1 MSFLKLTINLL
12 WVCEILKNEHMKKS
26 FLVTGA
32 TGFIGANLVRKLVSR
47 GDKVSI
53 IVRDKELN
61 WRINDIA
68 DKISVYT
75 CDILDKS
82 LVEIIQKISP
92 THIFHFASYGSLPIE
107 NDPKMMIDVNVKG
120 TINLLNAVEK
130 TSFSFFLNVGTS
142 SEYGIKDKPMKET
155 DVPEPVNDY
164 AVSKLAQTLFCSQ
177 FAKRRTL
184 PVVTFRL
191 SSPYGY
197 YEEYSRLVPSVV
209 LKAISNNPIEA
220 SSSKNVRDF
229 IFIEDVV
236 DAFIKACDVSFASGD
251 IINISYGNQ
260 HSVGD
265 VVSSVRKYAGSKSSI
280 EWGAV
285 EKQHRQIEPKKWIVS
300 NRKAR
305 KILRWKPKYSLD
317 EGIVKTIDWFMK
329 NKLLYEKSIV

>member
-1 MSFLKLTINLL
+1 
-12 WVCEILKNEHMKKS
+12 MKKS
-26 FLVTGA
+26 FFVTGA

-53 IVRDKELN
+53 IVRDKKLN

-68 DKISVYT
+68 ARISVYT

-107 NDPKMMIDVNVKG
+107 NDSKMMIDVNIKG

-130 TSFSFFLNVGTS
+130 TPFSLFLNAGTS
-142 SEYGIKDKPMKET
+142 SEYGIKDNPMAET
-155 DVPEPVNDY
+155 DAPEPVNDY
-164 AVSKLAQTLFCSQ
+164 GSSKLAQTLFCSQ
-177 FAKRRTL
+177 FAKRRAL

-209 LKAISNNPIEA
+209 LKAISNNPIQV
-220 SSSKNVRDF
+220 SSRKNVRDF

-236 DAFIKACDVSFASGD
+236 NAFVKACDVSFASGD
-251 IINISYGNQ
+251 IINVGYGKQ
-260 HSVGD
+260 HSIKD
-265 VVSSVRKYAGSKSSI
+265 VVSHITKYAESKSSI

-285 EKQHRQIEPKKWIVS
+285 AKQHRQIEPKKWIVS
-300 NRKAR
+300 NAKAR

-317 EGIVKTIDWFMK
+317 EGIVKTVDWFMK
-329 NKLLYEKSIV
+329 NKKLYGKALF

>member
-1 MSFLKLTINLL
+1 MSSL
-12 WVCEILKNEHMKKS
+12 WVYEILKSEHSIMKKS

-32 TGFIGANLVRKLVSR
+32 TGFIGANLVRRLVSR

-53 IVRDKELN
+53 IVRDKDLN

-68 DKISVYT
+68 DKVAVYI
-75 CDILDKS
+75 CDILDLS
-82 LVEIIQKISP
+82 LVKIIKKISA

-107 NDPKMMIDVNVKG
+107 NDFKMMIDVNVKG
-120 TINLLNAVEK
+120 TMNLLNAVEK
-130 TSFSFFLNVGTS
+130 TSFSLFLNAGTS
-142 SEYGIKDKPMKET
+142 SEYGIKDKSMKET
-155 DVPEPVNDY
+155 NIAEPVNDY
-164 AVSKLAQTLFCSQ
+164 GVSKLAQTLFCSQ
-177 FAKRRTL
+177 FAKRRSL

-197 YEEYSRLVPSVV
+197 HEEYSRLVPSVV

-220 SSSKNVRDF
+220 SSQKNVRDF
-229 IFIEDVV
+229 IFIEDVI

-251 IINISYGNQ
+251 TINISYGNQ

-265 VVSSVRKYAGSKSSI
+265 VVSSVIKYARSKSSI

-300 NRKAR
+300 NTKAR
-305 KILRWKPKYSLD
+305 KILRWKPRYSLD
-317 EGIVKTIDWFMK
+317 DGIIKTVDWFVK